1 MIGFRQFSNK
11 TIRKADMQEHP
22 TGTERILI
30 VDDDEGIAKLEAT
43 MLERLGYAVT
53 PTVNCLDALASFK
66 ADPGE
71 FDLVITDMTMPD
83 MTGDAFAK
91 ALIAVRPEIPVI
103 ICTGFSDRVNE
114 ETAEGIG
121 VKGFLMKP
129 VSWSGLAEMVRRV
142 LDEAGDPEVR

>member
-1 MIGFRQFSNK
+1 
-11 TIRKADMQEHP
+11 MQNYK

-30 VDDDEGIAKLEAT
+30 VDDDEAIAKLGAM
-43 MLERLGYAVT
+43 MLERLGYTVT
-53 PTVNCLDALASFK
+53 PTMHCLDALASFK

-83 MTGDAFAK
+83 MAGDTFARE
-91 ALIAVRPEIPVI
+91 LIAIRPDIPVI
-103 ICTGFSDRVNE
+103 ICTGFSERVNE

-129 VSWSGLAEMVRRV
+129 VNWADLSDMVRKV
-142 LDEAGDPEVR
+142 LDEAKA